1 MRLQVHCPGCNHD
14 GWVDEELAGRTVLCE
29 CGAQIVVPAPK
40 LRCPQE
46 PGTSVAPAF
55 AKALPPASPGTPGA
69 LKLKLALGVAS
80 ALLIALLI
88 VGVVI
93 LLQRGA
99 TSTAK
104 SQGLAAAPSPPP
116 PPAPV
121 SPDQEA
127 PAPQAVIE
135 KVTTEK
141 APPERSKDEPR
152 QPAGA
157 KPKPAPAPVELG
169 KWEGFRGLKWG
180 TDIAVAP
187 GMTLVETDGDAKIY
201 QRKKE
206 KLSLG
211 EAKLSGIAYAFYKR
225 RFFTVNVETKGA
237 SNWEQLKL
245 AVFTTYGEGEK
256 PKEAVDSWVWREEG
270 ACLQLEY
277 DQSSEQARLTLS
289 SVRIQDEQLADEA
302 KKAKEAKKDF

>member
-1 MRLQVHCPGCNHD
+1 MRLQIHCSGCNQD
-14 GWVDEELAGRTVLCE
+14 GWVDEELAGQTVQCD
-29 CGAQIVVPAPK
+29 CGAEILVPAPK
-40 LRCPQE
+40 QRCPQE
-46 PGTSVAPAF
+46 PARSVAPAF
-55 AKALPPASPGTPGA
+55 ARAVPPASPGAPGA
-69 LKLKLALGVAS
+69 SKLKIALGVAS

-99 TSTAK
+99 TSAAK
-104 SQGLAAAPSPPP
+104 SQGLAAAPSQPP

-121 SPDQEA
+121 SPDQKVA
-127 PAPQAVIE
+127 APQAVE
-135 KVTTEK
+135 KAATEK
-141 APPERSKDEPR
+141 APAEKAKDEPR
-152 QPAGA
+152 QPAGE
-157 KPKPAPAPVELG
+157 KPKPAPAAAELG

-180 TDIAVAP
+180 TDIAVTP

-201 QRKKE
+201 QRKDDKP
-206 KLSLG
+206 SFG

-225 RFFTVNVETKGA
+225 RFFTVNVETKGPQ
-237 SNWEQLKL
+237 NWERLKL
-245 AVFTTYGEGEK
+245 AVFSTYGEGEK
-256 PKEAVDSWVWREEG
+256 PKETVDSWVWREEG